1 MDEGY
6 IRDMGTRDS
15 KIKGIELMILAFC
28 CQLFNVAKF
37 QHRRVV
43 LGLITILF
51 AGAAILPIAEQI
63 IKSSFAAQRPV
74 LMVLG
79 DSLVAGH
86 GLPQGEAFPEI
97 LGQMLR
103 NDGFDVSVINAGV
116 SGDTTAGG
124 LARLDWSLADN
135 PDAVIIVLGGNDL
148 LRGLDPSASFEN
160 LDKIIKRLKA
170 RNIAVLLAGMQAPRN
185 FGADYA
191 DEFDAVYPR
200 LVSRHDVLFYPFFL
214 DGVAL
219 QPMMN
224 LADGMHPNQAG
235 ISHIATKI
243 LPQVKR
249 LLSKTVK

>member
-1 MDEGY
+1 
-6 IRDMGTRDS
+6 
-15 KIKGIELMILAFC
+15 MILEFC
-28 CQLFNVAKF
+28 YQLFTVAQF
-37 QHRRVV
+37 QNRRVV
-43 LGLITILF
+43 LGLITIVF
-51 AGAAILPIAEQI
+51 VGTAIPPIAEQM
-63 IKSSFAAQRPV
+63 IKSSLAAQRPV

-97 LGQMLR
+97 LGQMLQS
-103 NDGFDVSVINAGV
+103 DGFDVRIINAGV

-135 PDAVIIVLGGNDL
+135 PDAAILVLGGNDL
-148 LRGLDPSASFEN
+148 LRGLDPSASYAN
-160 LDKIIKRLKA
+160 LDKIIERLKA
-170 RNIAVLLAGMQAPRN
+170 RNISILLAGMRAPRN
-185 FGADYA
+185 LGVDYA
-191 DEFDAVYPR
+191 NEFDKIYQR
-200 LVSRHDVLFYPFFL
+200 LADRHDVLFYPFFL

-235 ISHIATKI
+235 ISYITIKI

-249 LLSKTVK
+249 LLSKMAQ

>member
-1 MDEGY
+1 MYSGC
-6 IRDMGTRDS
+6 IKDMGAWDG
-15 KIKGIELMILAFC
+15 KVKGIGLMILEFC
-28 CQLFNVAKF
+28 YRLFTVAQF
-37 QHRRVV
+37 RNRRVV
-43 LGLITILF
+43 LGLITIAF
-51 AGAAILPIAEQI
+51 AGAAIASIGEQI

-103 NDGFDVSVINAGV
+103 NDGVDVQIINAGV

-135 PDAVIIVLGGNDL
+135 PDAAIIVLGGNDL
-148 LRGLDPSASFEN
+148 LRGLDPSSSFAN

-191 DEFDAVYPR
+191 DEFDAIYQR
-200 LVSRHDVLFYPFFL
+200 LVNRHDVLFYPFFL

-235 ISHIATKI
+235 ISHIAIKI

-249 LLSKTVK
+249 LLSNMVE

>member
-1 MDEGY
+1 
-6 IRDMGTRDS
+6 MGTRDS
-15 KIKGIELMILAFC
+15 KIKGMGLIILAFC

-37 QHRRVV
+37 RHRRVV

-51 AGAAILPIAEQI
+51 TGAAILPIAEQI
-63 IKSSFAAQRPV
+63 IKSSVAAQRPV

-135 PDAVIIVLGGNDL
+135 PDAAIIVLGGNDL

-185 FGADYA
+185 FGACLLYTSPS
-191 DEFDAVYPR
+191 PR
-200 LVSRHDVLFYPFFL
+200 D
-214 DGVAL
+214 
-219 QPMMN
+219 
-224 LADGMHPNQAG
+224 
-235 ISHIATKI
+235 
-243 LPQVKR
+243 
-249 LLSKTVK
+249 